1 MNWDILG
8 HEWAV
13 NLLREHVKRDQ
24 LRHAYLFTGPRGI
37 GRRTLAIRFAQAIN
51 CQEPDSLGEPCLQ
64 CQTCKQLGKLQ
75 HPDLS
80 VVQAEVEGENLK
92 VDAIREV
99 QYSLALHPYVSRYRI
114 ALFLRF
120 EEATMQAMNALLKTL
135 EEPNSRVIILIT
147 AESVEELL
155 PTIVSRCQLI
165 RLRPVAMEKI
175 QESLRNNTNLSDEE
189 SLLLAYISNGRPGIA
204 LNLSQQPDILQ
215 QRKEWLDDLFR
226 LMSASLVERFDFAET
241 FLILNPKKILDR
253 SKFRNL
259 LQVWLP
265 YWRDVLIKNMKADIP
280 VTNIDRENEI
290 EKVSSHLEILSIY
303 QMINNIERAL
313 DLLSKNVN
321 GRLIAEIIMMDLPHI
336 NI

>member
-51 CQEPDSLGEPCLQ
+51 CQEPISLGEPCLK

-80 VVQAEVEGENLK
+80 IVQAEKEGENLK

-99 QYSLALHPYVSRYRI
+99 QYSLALHPYASHYRI

-120 EEATMQAMNALLKTL
+120 EQATIQAMNALLKTL

-147 AESVEELL
+147 AENVEELL

-175 QESLRNNTNLSDEE
+175 HESLRNNTDLSDEE
-189 SLLLAYISNGRPGIA
+189 VSLLAHISNGRPGIA
-204 LNLSQQPDILQ
+204 LNLSQQSDILQ
-215 QRKEWLDDLFR
+215 QRKEWLDDLFG
-226 LMSASLVERFDFAET
+226 LLSASLVERFGFADT
-241 FLILNPKKILDR
+241 FLDSKNILVRP
-253 SKFRNL
+253 KFRNL
-259 LQVWLP
+259 LEVWLP
-265 YWRDVLIKNMKADIP
+265 YWRDVLIKNLKADIP
-280 VTNIDRENEI
+280 ITNIDRESEI
-290 EKVSSHLEILSIY
+290 EKVSSRLEIRSIY
-303 QMINNIERAL
+303 QMIKNIERTL

-321 GRLIAEIIMMDLPHI
+321 GRLIAEITMMDLPYI
-336 NI
+336 GS